1 MNSMHKITVLTVAAI
16 IAVLA
21 ATSCTSGEKET
32 QRQHTPHNPDNAL
45 IEAGRNDARKALEY
59 DSAGSERINAILSI
73 HARAYEL
80 SSQGMPDCA
89 ADYLSGAKEVLTTQL
104 QTPAK

>member
-1 MNSMHKITVLTVAAI
+1 MNSKHKITSLTAAVA

-21 ATSCTSGEKET
+21 AASCTPGENGNR
-32 QRQHTPHNPDNAL
+32 RQQSPHNPDNAL

-59 DSAGSERINAILSI
+59 DSAGSERINAILGI

-89 ADYLSGAKEVLTTQL
+89 ADYLSGAKEVLAAQL